1 MLIKCK
7 KETNKKPDSS
17 KEKKIK
23 KIKILKRVQW
33 LQSERVSEWYINRWN
48 ISIIDSKMRFFIA

>member
-23 KIKILKRVQW
+23 KKK
-33 LQSERVSEWYINRWN
+33 
-48 ISIIDSKMRFFIA
+48 DSQKSTMVAE

>member
-7 KETNKKPDSS
+7 KETNKTGQLKG
-17 KEKKIK
+17 KENKK
-23 KIKILKRVQW
+23 KILKRVQW